1 MNLLTKL
8 EKSKTCWFLLGII
21 VLFFFLRLPSLIEP
35 NWYGDEGIY
44 QVLGQAMHSGRM
56 LYSEAWD
63 NKPPFLYIT
72 YALFDGDQ
80 FWVRSASLIVGLLSL
95 IIFFFLSKRLLK
107 NAPVAVLTSLLFTLL
122 FATPLIEGNI
132 ANAENFILL
141 PVIAAGFL
149 IYRLVDKQKQFTVL
163 TPRWALLIAGVL
175 LGVAF
180 LFKIV
185 AIFDFATML
194 FFLVLVGLPKHFSK
208 GIHTQLVWIRP
219 LLHQFLFL
227 TAGFLLPVIVTCLY
241 FFATNTFDSFIQAV
255 LFGNIG
261 YVGYGNKLII
271 PQGFLILKILLLLIS
286 MIILFLK
293 RNSLSRPALF
303 ILVWFGFSVF
313 NAFFSQRPYTHYL
326 LVMVPSWC
334 LLVGLILITKQVR
347 EKLLLIVLF
356 LISTATL
363 VAGFHLSGYMKKVL
377 YYQNAILFVTEKKDI
392 TSYQAFF
399 DGKTPRDYEVA
410 SFIKLHTNKNDVV
423 FVWGDNAQIYS
434 LSGTLPPNKYTVAYH
449 IRGSNQA
456 IRETQ
461 QSLNTLRP
469 KYVIILAE
477 APSFPFS
484 LDSYLKTFS
493 LERATI
499 YERTF

>member
-95 IIFFFLSKRLLK
+95 IVFFFLSKRLLK
-107 NAPVAVLTSLLFTLL
+107 SAPVAVLTSLLFTLL

-141 PVIAAGFL
+141 PVIVAGFL
-149 IYRLVDKQKQFTVL
+149 IYQLIDKQKTVTVL
-163 TPRWALLIAGVL
+163 TPRWALLTAGVL

-185 AIFDFATML
+185 AIFDFATMV
-194 FFLVLVGLPKHFSK
+194 FFLVLVSLPKHFSK

-227 TAGFLLPVIVTCLY
+227 IAGFLLPVIVTCLY
-241 FFATNTFDSFIQAV
+241 FF
-255 LFGNIG
+255 
-261 YVGYGNKLII
+261 
-271 PQGFLILKILLLLIS
+271 
-286 MIILFLK
+286 
-293 RNSLSRPALF
+293 
-303 ILVWFGFSVF
+303 
-313 NAFFSQRPYTHYL
+313 
-326 LVMVPSWC
+326 
-334 LLVGLILITKQVR
+334 
-347 EKLLLIVLF
+347 
-356 LISTATL
+356 
-363 VAGFHLSGYMKKVL
+363 
-377 YYQNAILFVTEKKDI
+377 
-392 TSYQAFF
+392 
-399 DGKTPRDYEVA
+399 
-410 SFIKLHTNKNDVV
+410 
-423 FVWGDNAQIYS
+423 
-434 LSGTLPPNKYTVAYH
+434 
-449 IRGSNQA
+449 
-456 IRETQ
+456 
-461 QSLNTLRP
+461 
-469 KYVIILAE
+469 
-477 APSFPFS
+477 
-484 LDSYLKTFS
+484 
-493 LERATI
+493 
-499 YERTF
+499 